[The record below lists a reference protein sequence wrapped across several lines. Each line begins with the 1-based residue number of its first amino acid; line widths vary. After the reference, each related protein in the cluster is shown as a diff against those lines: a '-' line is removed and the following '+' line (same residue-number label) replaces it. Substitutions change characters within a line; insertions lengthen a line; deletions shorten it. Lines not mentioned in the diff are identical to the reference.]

1 MTTKEAQPVAWRV
14 SFDGKSWTVYEYD
27 PAKAV
32 GMALALVQPLYTH
45 PQPSLSARMKEMESV
60 AFEDWLSDR
69 YPTGNVEEIQLQWLQ
84 SSEHDDMINEF
95 EELQRLTEAGEIQA
109 ALERIAE
116 LEAALRVAER
126 ATWSASEHAA
136 LYFGVTHNIAMG
148 CHDANLVAR
157 AALAGEAKARPAQ
170 DDGGYDLLAAWDA
183 SKFSAGFFVVHP
195 MYQAGWDAAKAAPKL
210 TEAEILDIRAQSYIG
225 NYGPRPYLDELAFAR
240 AIEAKVRSTP

>member
-1 MTTKEAQPVAWRV
+1 MTDATKAEPI
-14 SFDGKSWTVYEYD
+14 GYVYSHGSV
-27 PAKAV
+27 KV
-32 GMALALVQPLYTH
+32 GAINQHDIPNGTPLYTH
-45 PQPSLSARMKEMESV
+45 PPESA
-60 AFEDWLSDR
+60 
-69 YPTGNVEEIQLQWLQ
+69 
-84 SSEHDDMINEF
+84 
-95 EELQRLTEAGEIQA
+95 LQRLTEAGEIQA

-240 AIEAKVRSTP
+240 AIEAKVRGTT